1 MSISSSQIE
10 TKWIFL
16 VVGVF
21 TSLLQ
26 CRPGVENLNKLI
38 MIYKNWPS
46 NAWLDYKLV
55 DGDKLA
61 EFFVAQDTLKENED
75 LLENV
80 GYLEEIKF

>member
-1 MSISSSQIE
+1 
-10 TKWIFL
+10 
-16 VVGVF
+16 
-21 TSLLQ
+21 
-26 CRPGVENLNKLI
+26 

-55 DGDKLA
+55 DGNKLV
-61 EFFVAQDTLKENED
+61 EFFVAEDTLKENED